1 MFNGEIAMNNNV
13 SWLVTCPS
21 NDGNFKI
28 HLEYASAEEV
38 REALEI
44 ITGQHN
50 TKTKEKILRAALKRK
65 ERTQRD
71 RREEMLIKRDNGEW
85 RSG

>member
-1 MFNGEIAMNNNV
+1 MNNNV
-13 SWLVTCPS
+13 NWLVTCPS
-21 NDGNFKI
+21 NDGNFKN

-50 TKTKEKILRAALKRK
+50 TKTKEKILRTALKERSCARNDEKRK
-65 ERTQRD
+65 RSSARDDERRKKEQC
-71 RREEMLIKRDNGEW
+71 KK
-85 RSG
+85 

>member
-1 MFNGEIAMNNNV
+1 MFNGEITMNNNV

-21 NDGNFKI
+21 NDCNFKL

-44 ITGQHN
+44 ITGQRN
-50 TKTKEKILRAALKRK
+50 TKTKEKISRAVLKRK
-65 ERTQRD
+65 GQC
-71 RREEMLIKRDNGEW
+71 KK
-85 RSG
+85 

>member
-1 MFNGEIAMNNNV
+1 MFNGEITMNNNV

-21 NDGNFKI
+21 SDGNFKL

-38 REALEI
+38 REALHI
-44 ITGQHN
+44 IIGRHD

-65 ERTQRD
+65 EQDT
-71 RREEMLIKRDNGEW
+71 K
-85 RSG
+85 

>member
-1 MFNGEIAMNNNV
+1 MLTGEITMNNNV

-21 NDGNFKI
+21 NDGNFKN

-44 ITGQHN
+44 IAGQRN
-50 TKTKEKILRAALKRK
+50 TKTKEKILRAVLKRK
-65 ERTQRD
+65 EQC
-71 RREEMLIKRDNGEW
+71 KK
-85 RSG
+85 

>member
-1 MFNGEIAMNNNV
+1 MLTGEITMNNNV
-13 SWLVTCPS
+13 SWLVMCPS
-21 NDGNFKI
+21 NDGNFKN

-65 ERTQRD
+65 E
-71 RREEMLIKRDNGEW
+71 LCKK
-85 RSG
+85 

>member
-1 MFNGEIAMNNNV
+1 MFNGEITMNNNV
-13 SWLVTCPS
+13 NWLVTCPS
-21 NDGNFKI
+21 NDGNFKN

-44 ITGQHN
+44 ITGQRN

-65 ERTQRD
+65 ELCK
-71 RREEMLIKRDNGEW
+71 E
-85 RSG
+85 